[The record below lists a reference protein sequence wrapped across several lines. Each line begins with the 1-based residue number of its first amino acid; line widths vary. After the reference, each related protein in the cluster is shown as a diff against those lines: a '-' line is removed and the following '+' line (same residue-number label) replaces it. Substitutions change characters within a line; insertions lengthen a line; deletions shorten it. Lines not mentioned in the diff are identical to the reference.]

1 MSNIV
6 QEQEL
11 YFKQDVVYDLETFPS
26 CFTMCCVDADGSNLV
41 VYECSDRKDDT
52 ELILEKLRS
61 FIRNKNRMVSF
72 NGCGFDY
79 PILHEII
86 QQAKQA
92 KQNNETYKID
102 PAEIYKFVEKI
113 IGAKKESRFGY
124 TVKAWDVIIPQLDLY
139 LLNHF
144 DNMAKATSLKMLEFN
159 MRSDNIEDL
168 PFPVGTHLTSEQID
182 VLIKYNKH
190 DVLETR
196 KFYLKCYDAIKFR
209 EELSQSMG
217 MDCTNFNDTKI
228 GKEFFIKELEKS
240 KKGCCYKYEGRK
252 RKLNQTKRDIIH
264 LKDVILPY
272 IKFESPEFNAILNW
286 FKLQSISETKGV
298 FTDLQ
303 EHELGE
309 VAKYAELTKKN
320 QKCWGFNKPSQDVID
335 KFLSEKPCGWIE
347 ERELKSGKK
356 GAKSWWKCWNVAES
370 LNVKYK
376 DMTYW
381 IATGGIHSCID
392 SGIYES
398 DENWSIIERDYKSFY
413 PNLAISNKISPEH
426 LGDTFCDVYKKL
438 YDERTSHKKGTPQN
452 ALLKL
457 ALNGSF
463 GAMNDKYSP
472 FFDPKALLRIT
483 VNGQLTILM
492 LVERLYKNIPEIQI
506 LMTNTDA
513 VVFRYKNIYKDL
525 IDETFD
531 EYEKMVKLETE
542 STFYKKMC
550 IRDCNSYIAVEG

>member
-11 YFKQDVVYDLETFPS
+11 YFKQDVIYDLETYPS
-26 CFTMCCVDADGSNLV
+26 CFSMCCVDADGNNLV

-92 KQNNETYKID
+92 KQNNQPYKID

-168 PFPVGTHLTSEQID
+168 PFPVGTYLTSEQID

-272 IKFESPEFNAILNW
+272 IKFESPEFNSILEW
-286 FKLQSISETKGV
+286 FKLQSITETKGV

-303 EHELGE
+303 EHVLGD

-320 QKCWGFNKPSQDVID
+320 QKCWGFSKPSQDVID
-335 KFLSEKPCGWIE
+335 KFLAEKPCGWIE

-370 LNVKYK
+370 LNVKF
-376 DMTYW
+376 
-381 IATGGIHSCID
+381 
-392 SGIYES
+392 SGISMVYGLGGVHACNEYGVYKS
-398 DENWSIIERDYKSFY
+398 DEDFVILD
-413 PNLAISNKISPEH
+413 LDVSNAAS
-426 LGDTFCDVYKKL
+426 
-438 YDERTSHKKGTPQN
+438 
-452 ALLKL
+452 
-457 ALNGSF
+457 
-463 GAMNDKYSP
+463 
-472 FFDPKALLRIT
+472 
-483 VNGQLTILM
+483 
-492 LVERLYKNIPEIQI
+492 
-506 LMTNTDA
+506 
-513 VVFRYKNIYKDL
+513 
-525 IDETFD
+525 
-531 EYEKMVKLETE
+531 
-542 STFYKKMC
+542 
-550 IRDCNSYIAVEG
+550 